1 LEQKTAAAPSERL
14 TPHVSL
20 SNDRRQTLGFLSVA
34 MLSAR
39 TPNLSVLASERPGA
53 VLTSSTYRRLQ
64 RFFQFAALAQDRA
77 APVVAG
83 LLQLDGPL
91 TLVLDRTNWKVG
103 RREINLLVLA
113 VTTRRHRVALMWTV
127 LDRAGNSGAPERIA
141 LMQRFIATFGKARIG
156 LLPGDR
162 E

>member
-1 LEQKTAAAPSERL
+1 
-14 TPHVSL
+14 
-20 SNDRRQTLGFLSVA
+20 
-34 MLSAR
+34 M
-39 TPNLSVLASERPGA
+39 
-53 VLTSSTYRRLQ
+53 
-64 RFFQFAALAQDRA
+64 DRA

-91 TLVLDRTNWKVG
+91 TLVLARTNWKVG